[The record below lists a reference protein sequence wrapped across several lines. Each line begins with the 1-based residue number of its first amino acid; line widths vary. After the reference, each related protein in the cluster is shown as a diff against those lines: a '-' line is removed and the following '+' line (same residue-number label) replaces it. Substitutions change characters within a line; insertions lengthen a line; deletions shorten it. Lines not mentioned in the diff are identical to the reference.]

1 MPTAVLA
8 GMKRSVARNVEVGD
22 RQGQMSVALG
32 VQSRRQ
38 VVRYGPGAAALA
50 GVVID
55 EEPAD
60 AAAQWA
66 VPGTCTFG
74 EAVARSMVSLFDC

>member
-1 MPTAVLA
+1 
-8 GMKRSVARNVEVGD
+8 
-22 RQGQMSVALG
+22 MSVALG

-38 VVRYGPGAAALA
+38 FVRYGPGAASLA
-50 GVVID
+50 AVVVD

-66 VPGTCTFG
+66 VLGTCPFG
-74 EAVARSMVSLFDC
+74 EAVARSTVSLFDC